1 MRGEENTRSG
11 EVVGEG
17 DGRSLEAIAFLWMK
31 VRSCHAA
38 IQAASGALVTTKDDA
53 VKAETQ

>member
-1 MRGEENTRSG
+1 M
-11 EVVGEG
+11 GEG
-17 DGRSLEAIAFLWMK
+17 DGRSLKAIAFLWMK
-31 VRSCHAA
+31 VRCHAA

>member
-1 MRGEENTRSG
+1 MRSG

-17 DGRSLEAIAFLWMK
+17 GGRSLEAIAFLWMK
-31 VRSCHAA
+31 VRSCQLA